1 MRAFPAT
8 AFLAALALASVS
20 PPGSASSAYAEKSE
34 FIDYYGFDCV
44 SSDSD
49 LEVPRPWPTLNHLVC
64 TNKHLSGL
72 HKQLAGLYDSDEPFA
87 ETSDGGPSL
96 PEEFLNRVKA
106 DNRLYDPAY
115 LELRTRLTERAMG
128 PCELDFD
135 PMRDF
140 EAKWVANDCLA
151 SLYQRLIRERGD
163 QPVGNVIRGRL
174 PGTFIHPACLDDL
187 LSLTLRVPYRAN
199 LSPCHAGTKRVTFMF
214 HSIERADRLDQTIV
228 YHRWNP
234 SNWGGYLGYS
244 SVGRP
249 TRDTDLLWVFENDGG
264 SGRFHSLALVRGL
277 DGFRQRST
285 LEWLREDEEDDWIE
299 VLARVSFGNRCK
311 GGLAKVSITGP
322 TTIQVSVNITPFAL
336 LALNEHRDWRTIGTA
351 ALFMDDDAGT
361 TSEERIK
368 LEADRDLV
376 NAAMACIGTADF
388 LIDLETGERKFTGVV
403 IDELYYWNIEEVRF
417 QACFNHLVRSKT
429 TAMPLTLTPR
439 RLAALGGEFVEQ
451 CMVPASGVQ

>member
-8 AFLAALALASVS
+8 AFLAALALASIS
-20 PPGSASSAYAEKSE
+20 PSGLASGAYAETPA

-44 SSDSD
+44 GSDSD
-49 LEVPRPWPTLNHLVC
+49 LELPRSWSTLNHLVC
-64 TNKHLSGL
+64 MNKHLSGL
-72 HKQLAGLYDSDEPFA
+72 HKQLAGLYDPDEPLA
-87 ETSDGGPSL
+87 EPSDGGPSFA
-96 PEEFLNRVKA
+96 EEILDKVKA
-106 DNRLYDPAY
+106 GSRLYDPAN
-115 LELRTRLTERAMG
+115 LEFRTRLTERAMG
-128 PCELDFD
+128 HCELAFD
-135 PMRDF
+135 PLRDLA
-140 EAKWVANDCLA
+140 AKWVANDCLT
-151 SLYQRLIRERGD
+151 SLYQRLIRARGGR
-163 QPVGNVIRGRL
+163 PVGNVIRGRL
-174 PGTFIHPACLDDL
+174 PENFIHPACLDDL
-187 LSLTLRVPYRAN
+187 LSLTLSVPFRAN

-214 HSIERADRLDQTIV
+214 HSIQRADSLDQTIV

-249 TRDTDLLWVFENDGG
+249 TGETDLLWVFENDGG
-264 SGRFHSLALVRGL
+264 TGRFHSLALVRGL
-277 DGFRQRST
+277 DGLRQRST
-285 LEWLREDEEDDWIE
+285 LERLGENGEDDWIE
-299 VLARVSFGNRCK
+299 VLARLSFGNRCK

-322 TTIQVSVNITPFAL
+322 TTIRVSVNITPFAL
-336 LALNEHRDWRTIGTA
+336 MALNEHRDWWTIGTA

-451 CMVPASGVQ
+451 CMVPASGVP